1 MVWSQYVYE
10 ATTGLDT
17 YASDDEEINDDTP
30 LNMHDWEVKYSDE
43 LTMFWNMTR
52 TLLEDA
58 GITYSGDYWYF
69 VEFCFTEHD
78 GTMTR
83 VTWEYQEQTIWF
95 EERLSHIWRNLRR
108 SVMENGLYEEML
120 RCANVYDFM
129 DFAKNSI
136 RVY

>member
-58 GITYSGDYWYF
+58 GITYSGDYWDF

-120 RCANVYDFM
+120 RGANVYDFM

-136 RVY
+136 GVY

>member
-58 GITYSGDYWYF
+58 SITYSGDYWDF
-69 VEFCFTEHD
+69 VEFCFTAHD

-120 RCANVYDFM
+120 RGANVYDFM